1 MDTIGSDQEKTSA
14 VKQPAESAA
23 SGPAIPLGQDGD
35 SQFSTPHAPSP
46 EMNPAGETTASA
58 RTLPPQPNRRTP
70 VLTAQIP
77 RPRKQPEKKQFQ
89 GIPLK
94 LLPAAGRKTLTAPG
108 KSSST
113 RTPRSTTRLSACSEE

>member
-58 RTLPPQPNRRTP
+58 RHRHHGSGSNRR
-70 VLTAQIP
+70 
-77 RPRKQPEKKQFQ
+77 
-89 GIPLK
+89 
-94 LLPAAGRKTLTAPG
+94 
-108 KSSST
+108 KSSF
-113 RTPRSTTRLSACSEE
+113 RGLS

>member
-46 EMNPAGETTASA
+46 EMNERTRRSRTGE
-58 RTLPPQPNRRTP
+58 RRY
-70 VLTAQIP
+70 
-77 RPRKQPEKKQFQ
+77 
-89 GIPLK
+89 
-94 LLPAAGRKTLTAPG
+94 
-108 KSSST
+108 
-113 RTPRSTTRLSACSEE
+113 